1 MNEVSELKLDLLEKQ
16 AKIQA
21 LETELATLKGNYKS
35 NVEHTR
41 GKFESFEF
49 ELNKQTEGQ
58 KLHEYNLQKI
68 IKNSNRHRKVTLKT
82 EKKHSQIQQ
91 QLITGNSMSRDMNAN
106 KTTPL
111 EKNVNLRSQNCSE
124 DSDSLMYINNSKDSL
139 NQVTHEQDKEIRSN
153 RIGCPPKQQ
162 ALNTIQKTQ
171 KSEIQKDQPNSNT
184 SEEFV
189 GVERNKIKRLY
200 LQLGGV
206 REGVTVQLISEYM
219 EKRGII
225 PTFVRLMQ
233 SKRSG
238 TVAVRVNVNTKD
250 VKQALENDF

>member
-1 MNEVSELKLDLLEKQ
+1 MNEVSELKIDLLEKQ

-49 ELNKQTEGQ
+49 DLNKQTEGQ

-68 IKNSNRHRKVTLKT
+68 IKDLDRHRKVTRDA
-82 EKKHSQIQQ
+82 EKKHSITNPTT
-91 QLITGNSMSRDMNAN
+91 ITGNSMSRDMN
-106 KTTPL
+106 
-111 EKNVNLRSQNCSE
+111 VNLRSENCSE
-124 DSDSLMYINNSKDSL
+124 VSDSLMFINNFKDSL

-171 KSEIQKDQPNSNT
+171 NSEIQQDQPNSN

-200 LQLGGV
+200 LGGV

-219 EKRGII
+219 AWKKGE
-225 PTFVRLMQ
+225 
-233 SKRSG
+233 
-238 TVAVRVNVNTKD
+238 
-250 VKQALENDF
+250 